1 MNIRILSVLGVMA
14 LMVATWFFYKE
25 DVEVKPALP
34 AAPAATYEVTEIKAV
49 QTNPETGETEY
60 TVTAES
66 LVQNAGGNDEMKNAT
81 VRWQPPNSDSFVVT
95 AQRAIL
101 NQETGDLH
109 LSHGFRLER
118 EATKDQ
124 PAMVIT
130 GDKLVA
136 NTKTRVVSSSEPL
149 TVNKGNDSFKAASFT
164 ANIQTGEY
172 AFDRIEVLFTPPKR
186 DDKPLF

>member
-14 LMVATWFFYKE
+14 LAVASWFFYKE
-25 DVEVKPALP
+25 DVEIKPAVP
-34 AAPAATYEVTEIKAV
+34 TVPEAAYEVTEIKAV

-66 LVQNAGGNDEMKNAT
+66 LVQDANGNDEMKNAT
-81 VRWQPPNSDSFVVT
+81 VRWQPPSGDRFVVT
-95 AQRAIL
+95 AQRAAL

-118 EATKDQ
+118 EAGSNQ
-124 PAMVIT
+124 PAMVIA
-130 GDKLVA
+130 GNKLTA
-136 NTKTRVVSSSEPL
+136 NTKTRIVSSSEPL
-149 TVNKGNDSFKAASFT
+149 TVQKGNDSFKAGAFT
-164 ANIQTGEY
+164 ANLQTGEY
-172 AFDRIEVLFTPPKR
+172 AFDHIEVLFTPPKR